1 LRRLHDLASSTLNP
15 AYWLAGLGS
24 GRFVV
29 VKKEMVSGLNKIV
42 GIVESMP
49 DLINNII
56 TRKLCR
62 TSGKP
67 LASGWRWKRRSL
79 V

>member
-1 LRRLHDLASSTLNP
+1 
-15 AYWLAGLGS
+15 
-24 GRFVV
+24 VV

-49 DLINNII
+49 DLMNHII